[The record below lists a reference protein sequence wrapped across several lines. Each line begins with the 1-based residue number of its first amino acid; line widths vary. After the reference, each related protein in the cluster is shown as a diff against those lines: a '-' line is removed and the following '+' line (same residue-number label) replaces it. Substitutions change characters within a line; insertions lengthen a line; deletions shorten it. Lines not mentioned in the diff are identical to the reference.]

1 MAQAARGE
9 VASLTLSPRTVL
21 GKKTARLR
29 RSGEVPVHLYGLD
42 KEPLALQTPYGELR
56 RLLPRVGLNI
66 PVAVSVEGAEGQD
79 ICFVR
84 EVQRDPVTDEVIHVD
99 FLRTDVDRRI
109 RADVPV
115 VLEGTAPAVTMMAGT
130 LIQNMLTV
138 SVEALPLDMPAS
150 LPVDVST
157 LVDFDTTIHVSDITC
172 DEGVAVVSAGAD
184 LVARVAAPRVE
195 VEAADEALAEEG
207 EALADGAAPPA
218 EAGESSDQE

>member
-1 MAQAARGE
+1 
-9 VASLTLSPRTVL
+9 
-21 GKKTARLR
+21 
-29 RSGEVPVHLYGLD
+29 
-42 KEPLALQTPYGELR
+42 
-56 RLLPRVGLNI
+56 
-66 PVAVSVEGAEGQD
+66 
-79 ICFVR
+79 
-84 EVQRDPVTDEVIHVD
+84 
-99 FLRTDVDRRI
+99 
-109 RADVPV
+109 
-115 VLEGTAPAVTMMAGT
+115 
-130 LIQNMLTV
+130 MLTV